1 MYRFLLS
8 PRWLAFHLLV
18 VVAIVTMVNLGFW
31 QLRRLDE
38 RKALN
43 AAVTSRVDLP
53 PAPLDDVLVPGADRA
68 VLEWRPVTATGRYLP
83 DEQLTVVNRSQN
95 GLAGQI
101 VVAPLQLDDGRIL
114 LVSRGFVPLNAPIPA
129 APSGEV
135 EVTGRLKPSQRRST
149 GGLSDPATGELTEA
163 QRVDIDRLAPQ
174 LPGEVVP
181 MYVELTSSDPP
192 EAEPYPQP
200 LTLPE
205 LTDGPHLSYA
215 VQWFIFSA
223 AVVVGWVL
231 AVRHSVRTRQA
242 AARRAAAAA
251 SPAAADAAAP
261 SSSA

>member
-8 PRWLAFHLLV
+8 PRWLAFHLV
-18 VVAIVTMVNLGFW
+18 VILAVVTMVNLGFW

-43 AAVTSRVDLP
+43 ADVTSRVDLP
-53 PAPLDDVLVPGADRA
+53 PAPLDDVLVPGADPVA
-68 VLEWRPVTATGRYLP
+68 LEWRPVTATGTYLA
-83 DEQLTVVNRSQN
+83 DEQLTVVNRSQH
-95 GLAGQI
+95 GLAGEI
-101 VVAPLQLDDGRIL
+101 VVTPLQLADGRIL
-114 LVSRGFVPLNAPIPA
+114 LVSRGFVPLQAPIEA

-135 EVTGRLKPSQRRST
+135 EVTGRLKPSQRRTT
-149 GGLSDPATGELTEA
+149 GGLSDPATGDLTEA
-163 QRVDIDRLAPQ
+163 QRVDIDRLSPQ

-205 LTDGPHLSYA
+205 LGDGPHLSYA
-215 VQWFIFSA
+215 VQWFLFSA

-231 AVRHSVRTRQA
+231 AVRHSLRTRQA

-251 SPAAADAAAP
+251 SPAAADATAP